1 MQTHDA
7 AERAPGAVAGA
18 LRTLSSCPCRG
29 TGATGCDRCRA
40 DLLALGAAAFE
51 LLAASPEPR
60 HRSRQAARLMNQRGF
75 VEERGRGWWLRLPE
89 RAADGRRRQ
98 TRVFLGR
105 ACDVRSEAAARGVAD
120 AWLARSRGA
129 PAKPGPVVLTADV
142 LERFLRLAAPGLR
155 ASSLK
160 RYTRLLRRYAIPS
173 LGGAPVAAID
183 TARVRELIADLAT
196 RGVAR
201 STLQGL
207 RSVLLRALDDAR
219 SDGFAGG
226 VLDRRRIKI
235 GAGATPARE
244 IRPITALELA
254 CILEASDGADRAFYA
269 LMGYAGLR
277 VSEALG
283 VRWADISFKA
293 HTLTVAQAVVAGRI
307 QKPKTARSVATL
319 PMLKPLEDVL
329 CEYQRFGASNAHGLV
344 VANRAGQPAFANDL
358 RARRWHPLLSRLGLP
373 QRGFHAFRHGLPR
386 TLFDLGVS
394 ADVIRRLLRHA
405 SLAMTQQYIHT
416 DAQDLRDALDAAAA
430 RLTPTDTTH
439 HRT

>member
-1 MQTHDA
+1 
-7 AERAPGAVAGA
+7 
-18 LRTLSSCPCRG
+18 
-29 TGATGCDRCRA
+29 
-40 DLLALGAAAFE
+40 
-51 LLAASPEPR
+51 
-60 HRSRQAARLMNQRGF
+60 MNPRGF

-89 RAADGRRRQ
+89 RDADGRRRQ

-105 ACDVRSEAAARGVAD
+105 ACDVRSEAAARGLAD
-120 AWLARSRGA
+120 AHLARSRPESVK
-129 PAKPGPVVLTADV
+129 PAAGPVVLTAEV

-155 ASSLK
+155 ASSLA
-160 RYTRLLRRYAIPS
+160 RYARLLRRYAIPA
-173 LGGAPVAAID
+173 LGSVPVAAID

-207 RSVLLRALDDAR
+207 RSVLLRALEDAR

-235 GAGATPARE
+235 GSATAPARE
-244 IRPITALELA
+244 IRPITAAELA
-254 CILEASDGADRAFYA
+254 QILAASEGADRAFYA

-283 VRWADISFKA
+283 VRWIDVSFKA

-319 PMLKPLEDVL
+319 PMLKPLEEVL
-329 CEYQRFGASNAHGLV
+329 CEYQRFGPSNTHGLV

-358 RARRWHPLLSRLGLP
+358 RARRWKPLLARLGLP

-405 SLAMTQQYIHT
+405 SLAMTQQYIHA

-430 RLTPTDTTH
+430 RLTPADTTH
-439 HRT
+439 RRT